1 MVGTKRAAFWLGMT
15 LVVAAA
21 PFLGMEAYTVQ
32 IFTLAG
38 IYATVALGLS
48 LVLGNAGQ
56 ISLGQAAFFGIGA
69 YVTAQLMMKAG
80 LSFFLALTAGGF
92 IAGLVGTS
100 LGYLAL
106 RFHGHYLAMVTLCF
120 GLIMQI
126 FFLQV
131 PALSGGAAGISDI
144 PNPQLFGIAVENS
157 PGSWCKTF
165 HLAWFLFLGMAW
177 LLSNLLSLQTG
188 RALAALRDNPI
199 AAESL
204 GLNISKYKVQAFA
217 ISAVLAGLAGGVYC
231 VHTHYIG
238 PELFGVGASLEFL
251 IMVVVGG
258 LGRPMGAVAGALLLA
273 VVPEFMRT
281 YEEYRLLIFSIV
293 LMAVVLAAPEG
304 LWGLVTQLYRRVAG
318 RSSAGERCSNEAP
331 RN

>member
-1 MVGTKRAAFWLGMT
+1 MEGAKRKAFWIGMT
-15 LVVAAA
+15 VVVAAA
-21 PFLGMEAYTVQ
+21 PFLGMETYTAQ
-32 IFTLAG
+32 ILTLAG
-38 IYATVALGLS
+38 IYATVALGLG

-69 YVTAQLMMKAG
+69 YVTAQLMLKAG
-80 LSFFLALTAGGF
+80 ISFVIAFAAGGCL
-92 IAGLVGTS
+92 AGLTGAS

-126 FFLQV
+126 FFLEV
-131 PALSGGAAGISDI
+131 PALTGGAAGITDI
-144 PNPQLFGIAVENS
+144 PSPQLFGSAVENS

-177 LLSNLLSLQTG
+177 FLSNILSLQTG

-204 GLNISKYKVQAFA
+204 GLNVSKHKVQAFA
-217 ISAVLAGLAGGVYC
+217 VSAVLAGLAGGVYS

-238 PELFGVGASLEFL
+238 PEIFGVGASLEFL

-258 LGRPMGAVAGALLLA
+258 LGRPMGAVAGALLLT
-273 VVPEFMRT
+273 VIPEFIRA
-281 YEEYRLLIFSIV
+281 YEEYRLLIFSVV
-293 LMAVVLAAPEG
+293 LMAVVLVAPEG
-304 LWGLVTQLYRRVAG
+304 LWGLIVAAYRRIAG
-318 RSSAGERCSNEAP
+318 RLSRESEKPE
-331 RN
+331 

>member
-1 MVGTKRAAFWLGMT
+1 MEGAKRKIFWIGMT
-15 LVVAAA
+15 LVVVVA
-21 PFLGMEAYTVQ
+21 PFLGMEAYTLQ

-38 IYATVALGLS
+38 IYATVALGLT

-69 YVTAQLMMKAG
+69 YVTAQLMLKAG
-80 LSFFLALTAGGF
+80 LSFVLALAAGGCL
-92 IAGLVGTS
+92 AGLAGIS

-120 GLIMQI
+120 GLIMQT
-126 FFLQV
+126 FFL
-131 PALSGGAAGISDI
+131 PS
-144 PNPQLFGIAVENS
+144 PQLFGSAVDNG

-165 HLAWFLFLGMAW
+165 HLAWLLFLGMAW
-177 LLSNLLSLQTG
+177 FLSNLLSLQTG

-204 GLNISKYKVQAFA
+204 GLNVSKHKVQAFA
-217 ISAVLAGLAGGVYC
+217 ISAVLAGMAGGVYC

-238 PELFGVGASLEFL
+238 PEIFGVGASLEFL

-258 LGRPMGAVAGALLLA
+258 LGRPLGAVAGALLFT
-273 VVPEFMRT
+273 VIPEYIRA

-293 LMAVVLAAPEG
+293 LMAVVLLAPKG
-304 LWGLVTQLYRRVAG
+304 LWGLVTATYRRMESLFS
-318 RSSAGERCSNEAP
+318 RESETP
-331 RN
+331 K

>member
-1 MVGTKRAAFWLGMT
+1 MVGTKRAVFWLGIT
-15 LVVAAA
+15 IVVAVA

-32 IFTLAG
+32 ILTLAG

-48 LVLGNAGQ
+48 LVVGNAGQ

-69 YVTAQLMMKAG
+69 YVTAQLMLKAG
-80 LSFFLALTAGGF
+80 LPFVLALAVGGF
-92 IAGLVGTS
+92 LAGLVGTS

-131 PALSGGAAGISDI
+131 PALTGGAAGITDI
-144 PNPQLFGIAVENS
+144 PSPQLFGFAVDNS
-157 PGSWCKTF
+157 PESWAKTF
-165 HLAWFLFLGMAW
+165 HLAWLLFLGMAW
-177 LLSNLLSLQTG
+177 LLTNLLSLQTG

-204 GLNISKYKVQAFA
+204 GLNVSKHKVQAFA

-238 PELFGVGASLEFL
+238 PEIFGVGASLEFL

-258 LGRPMGAVAGALLLA
+258 LGRPMGAVAGALLFT
-273 VVPEFMRT
+273 VVPEFMRA
-281 YEEYRLLIFSIV
+281 YEEYRLLIFSMV
-293 LMAVVLAAPEG
+293 LMAVVLVAPQG
-304 LWGLVTQLYRRVAG
+304 LWGLATATYRHVATRWSRG
-318 RSSAGERCSNEAP
+318 RGVFNESP
-331 RN
+331 PS